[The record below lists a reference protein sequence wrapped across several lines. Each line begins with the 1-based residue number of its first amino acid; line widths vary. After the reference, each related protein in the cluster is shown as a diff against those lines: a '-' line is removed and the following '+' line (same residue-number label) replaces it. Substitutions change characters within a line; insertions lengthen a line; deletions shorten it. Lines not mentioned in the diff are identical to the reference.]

1 MSTPETLC
9 WIRHSVDVP
18 HVVIQGTLRALWHD
32 VLPHTAA
39 RPTIWLAAMAI
50 HNTLRS
56 SAASAAGTSP
66 APPPMSPPPSS
77 SLAAS
82 AVALLW
88 ACVVLSSSLISVEAH
103 HAVISHAAA
112 PRRVHTFV
120 ATLLAQYRGAV
131 PRPPHWAAAALA
143 ELPTAACVN
152 ALCVATYF
160 PEHFHAVDARAAVAA
175 LCAHAAD
182 FDAADATGAVGD
194 AAVVAALQRALAI
207 TALPTRAA

>member
-1 MSTPETLC
+1 MCYQDFAFAESSMSTPETLC

-56 SAASAAGTSP
+56 S
-66 APPPMSPPPSS
+66 
-77 SLAAS
+77 AAS